1 MMKCQHT
8 SASYLDSCGKL
19 AKEMIKSGPNGKPS
33 TIDGQA
39 VCETHARFWRVRAFV
54 TVALEE

>member
-1 MMKCQHT
+1 MKCQHT
-8 SASYLDSCGKL
+8 SASYLDPCGKP

-39 VCETHARFWRVRAFV
+39 VCETHARF
-54 TVALEE
+54 